1 MDDFFSSARETV
13 DDITEEHMTRYE
25 EEEAR
30 IAANP
35 TISPEAI
42 DERTEANNAKKELHI
57 E

>member
-1 MDDFFSSARETV
+1 
-13 DDITEEHMTRYE
+13 MTRYE